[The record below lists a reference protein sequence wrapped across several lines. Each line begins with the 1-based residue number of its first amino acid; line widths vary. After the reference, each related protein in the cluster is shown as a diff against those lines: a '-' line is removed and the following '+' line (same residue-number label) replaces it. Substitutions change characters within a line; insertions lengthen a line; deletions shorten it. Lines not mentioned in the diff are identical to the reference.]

1 MSRRRS
7 LTSLRAW
14 APALGVAAAI
24 VAVTLGASIA
34 STAVRSASASV
45 VGIEGVATIDP
56 PDGWTE
62 DPDARRDEDGAVRF
76 VLAKGSASVVITVVP
91 DAGVD
96 PPTLAAAYERR
107 VLQARLLELAKT
119 DPQPA
124 TVGGIPA
131 VRTIYVGTTAS
142 RADVEGFVTVAVG
155 PGGEGL
161 VIDGVAP
168 EGLLASVVRDLEA
181 MADGARI
188 G

>member
-1 MSRRRS
+1 MSRQGR

-14 APALGVAAAI
+14 APPLGVAAAI
-24 VAVTLGASIA
+24 VAVTVGASVA
-34 STAVRSASASV
+34 STTVRDASGPI

-56 PDGWTE
+56 PDGWIE
-62 DPDARRDEDGAVRF
+62 DPAARRSDDGTLRL
-76 VLAKGSASVVITVVP
+76 VLAKGSASVSITVIA
-91 DAGVD
+91 DAGAD
-96 PPTLAAAYERR
+96 LPTLAAAYERR

-124 TVGGIPA
+124 TVGGLPA
-131 VRTIYVGTTAS
+131 VRTIYVGRTTS
-142 RADVEGFVTVAVG
+142 RADIEGVVTVAVG

-168 EGLLASVVRDLEA
+168 EGLLASVVADLEA
-181 MADGARI
+181 MSDGATI